1 MKIKNNLQNDILAK
15 KRLRELANLINKHNI
30 LYHQKDKPIISDS
43 EFDNLIQE
51 NNLIEEKFPHLILH
65 NSPNKF
71 IGSSPVDKFN
81 KREHKTKM
89 LSLSN
94 AFNENDIKDFM
105 ERIKK
110 FLNINLEKK
119 IVFISEP
126 KIDGLS
132 LNLYYKNNKLNFATT
147 RGDGSVGEDVTN
159 NISGVKDIPLY
170 LKNSSYINPKEIEI
184 RGEVFLEKFDFI
196 KLNENLNEKN
206 KFSNARNAAAGSLR
220 QLDPQIVKNRPLKFI
235 AHGLGFSDK
244 KYSFIEEFYHD
255 LRYWGIPYSNLNKKT
270 NSVETMINYFLS
282 IEKKRSSIT
291 YDIDGIVYKVN
302 DYNLQKRL
310 GHVGKNPR
318 WAIALKFS
326 AEKTS
331 TKILEINF
339 QIGRTGAITP
349 VARLEPVNI
358 GGVLVSNATLHN
370 FDEIVKKNIQ
380 INDVVEIQRAGDV
393 IPQVIKVLKKSK
405 TQTDKILAP
414 KYCPSCKT
422 KTKKDS
428 GGVVLR
434 CTNFYKCEAQNIGRL
449 VHFISKKS
457 MNIDGFGEKQIIQL
471 YKLKLLKKFEDIF
484 TLSNNKKIITNLEGW
499 GNLSFNNLIKSI
511 NKSKK
516 VNLEKFIFSLGIRYV
531 GETVSR
537 LLAKEFINI
546 KSFIENSNNH
556 EYLLSIDGI
565 GPKAIESLINY
576 FSNQENMQNVL
587 RLVNILKINQFQKS
601 NSHSFFSEK
610 NIVFTGTLKKL
621 SREEAKHLAQ
631 ELGAKISSSISK
643 RTDFLIVGDKP
654 GSKEKK
660 AKELNIT
667 ILSEEEWINQI
678 K

>member
-1 MKIKNNLQNDILAK
+1 MQIKNNLKNDLLAK
-15 KRLRELANLINKHNI
+15 KRLQELASLINKHNI

-43 EFDNLIQE
+43 AFDSLIKE
-51 NNLIEEKFPHLILH
+51 NNLIEEKFPHLILQ
-65 NSPNKF
+65 NSPNKI
-71 IGSSPVDKFN
+71 IGSSPAEKFI

-94 AFNENDIKDFM
+94 AFNKNDIKNFM

-110 FLNINLEKK
+110 FLKINLGEK
-119 IVFISEP
+119 IIFISEP

-132 LNLYYKNNKLNFATT
+132 LNLYYKNNILNFATT
-147 RGDGSVGEDVTN
+147 RGDGSIGEVVTN
-159 NISGVKDIPLY
+159 NISAVKDIPFY
-170 LKNSSYINPKEIEI
+170 LKNSSYPNPKEIEI

-206 KFSNARNAAAGSLR
+206 RFSNARNAAAGSLR
-220 QLDPQIVKNRPLKFI
+220 QLDPEVAKNRPLKFI

-244 KYSFIEEFYHD
+244 KYNYIEEFYHD
-255 LRYWGIPYSNLNKKT
+255 LKYWGIPYNTLNQKT
-270 NSVETMINYFLS
+270 NSVESMIKYFLS
-282 IEKKRSSIT
+282 IEKQRSSIK
-291 YDIDGIVYKVN
+291 YDIDGIVYKIN

-310 GHVGKNPR
+310 GYVGKNPR

-331 TKILEINF
+331 TKILEVNL

-370 FDEIVKKNIQ
+370 FDEIAKKDIRE
-380 INDVVEIQRAGDV
+380 NDIVEIQRAGDV

-405 TQTDKILAP
+405 KRADRILAP
-414 KYCPSCKT
+414 IYCPSCNE
-422 KTKKDS
+422 KTKKFK
-428 GGVVLR
+428 GEAVLR
-434 CTNFYKCEAQNIGRL
+434 CINSYKCEAQKIGRL
-449 VHFISKKS
+449 IHFVSKKS
-457 MNIDGFGEKQIIQL
+457 MNIEGFGEKQIIQL
-471 YKLKLLKKFEDIF
+471 YDLKLIKKFDDIF
-484 TLSNNKKIITNLEGW
+484 TLNKNKKIITNLEGW
-499 GNLSFNNLIKSI
+499 GNLSFSNLIKSI
-511 NKSKK
+511 NKSRN

-531 GETVSR
+531 GETISR
-537 LLAKEFINI
+537 LLAKEFISI
-546 KSFIENSNNH
+546 RSFIDNSNNQ
-556 EYLLSIDGI
+556 EYLSSIDGM
-565 GPKAIESLINY
+565 GPKVIESLINY
-576 FSNQENMQNVL
+576 FSNQENMRHVL
-587 RLVNILKINQFQKS
+587 SLVKILEINQFQKMKS
-601 NSHSFFSEK
+601 NSYFSEK
-610 NIVFTGTLKKL
+610 NIVFTGTLNKL

-643 RTDFLIVGDKP
+643 RTDFLIVGNKP

-667 ILSEEEWINQI
+667 ILSEEEWISQI